1 MSLQDEEINDTWRQE
16 NRLTNFT
23 GTSPQAWVLSWMKNA
38 TLKMLQQHQGKH
50 VYVFIRHS

>member
-1 MSLQDEEINDTWRQE
+1 MSLQDKEINDTWRRE

-23 GTSPQAWVLSWMKNA
+23 AAWVLSWMKNT

>member
-1 MSLQDEEINDTWRQE
+1 MSLQDKEINDTWRRE
-16 NRLTNFT
+16 NRLTNFIA
-23 GTSPQAWVLSWMKNA
+23 GLGVIVKNT

>member
-1 MSLQDEEINDTWRQE
+1 MAHGVKE

-23 GTSPQAWVLSWMKNA
+23 AGLGFIVNEEYNA
-38 TLKMLQQHQGKH
+38 YKMLQQHQGKH